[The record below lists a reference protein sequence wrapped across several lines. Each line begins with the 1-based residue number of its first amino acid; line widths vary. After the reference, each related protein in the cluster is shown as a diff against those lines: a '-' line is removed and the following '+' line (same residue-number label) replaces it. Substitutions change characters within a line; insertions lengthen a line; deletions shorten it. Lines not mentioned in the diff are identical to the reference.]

1 VAATQNPQVDGGGC
15 HLVLVG
21 RFGIVVPPPELFEPD
36 GLGSEL
42 ANPLGHRK
50 PLLGEVPHHARDEHA
65 LGGRPCSEL
74 LLRQLRCRRRSVGQ
88 ESFVHVHG
96 REDSGPCSD
105 TRGPAVSQALH
116 PGACP
121 LVAPHPLRR
130 SCPRSLEQPSARLGA
145 HAKSEWRPPEVEI
158 PWRPVKL
165 HRAHEPERRDEVVY
179 ETGPRRDSWL
189 ARRSRT

>member
-1 VAATQNPQVDGGGC
+1 VGGGEPGGQKLPVAATQNPQVDGGGC

-65 LGGRPCSEL
+65 LGGRPCGNSSSGSSGAADA
-74 LLRQLRCRRRSVGQ
+74 SVDQ

-105 TRGPAVSQALH
+105 TRGPPVVQALH

-130 SCPRSLEQPSARLGA
+130 SCPLSLE
-145 HAKSEWRPPEVEI
+145 
-158 PWRPVKL
+158 
-165 HRAHEPERRDEVVY
+165 HRALVCCAPQVGVA
-179 ETGPRRDSWL
+179 P
-189 ARRSRT
+189 SRG